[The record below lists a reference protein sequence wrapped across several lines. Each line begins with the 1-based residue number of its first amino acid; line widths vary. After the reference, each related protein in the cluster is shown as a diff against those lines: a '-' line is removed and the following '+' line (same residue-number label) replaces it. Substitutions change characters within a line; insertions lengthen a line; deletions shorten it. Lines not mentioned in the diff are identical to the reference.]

1 MLQSIWRG
9 IGILAFANAAA
20 LVLQFLTTVL
30 MARAFGA
37 GAAMDAYTLAI
48 FFPEALQYLLMLVTL
63 SVVFTPMFI
72 DARTRLGDA
81 EAWSIAVSLLLIVA
95 AVVLVLIP
103 ALAAAM
109 PWIIVV
115 MGPGMAPATQALA
128 GELTTIILPGLVY
141 FATAGILLGI
151 CYAYQDFVT
160 AAVNTLLLALLNL
173 TSFFVFVSWLDWG
186 VRGMMLGRM
195 LALLILQLFLVLR
208 VRAHKRGIAL
218 KWRVWHPQTWL
229 MLTYLPPYMFGSIS
243 WQIGQIAIRSLL
255 STLGAGTLAAWGY
268 GQRLA
273 DIPMGVLG
281 TAVGTTYVPLFSS
294 AVASARYSEARR
306 DWSRAVWRMLLVLTP
321 FAVLLVVGAAPL
333 IQILLERGA
342 FDAQATQMTAAV
354 LIGLSLGLPL
364 RGVGGLV
371 VRGLPA
377 FKTRLAP
384 ILLSALSIGASV
396 GGAFLLANVWGLF
409 GIAFAVSLGDALFAI
424 AGLWFFWRR
433 LAREDA
439 PANAALPDLPVSPQV
454 SSVQPQK

>member
-30 MARAFGA
+30 MAREFGA
-37 GAAMDAYTLAI
+37 GAAMDAYTLAV

-72 DARTRLGDA
+72 DARTRLGDT
-81 EAWSIAVSLLLIVA
+81 EAWSIAVSLLLIV
-95 AVVLVLIP
+95 VVVVVALIP
-103 ALAAAM
+103 VIVWAM
-109 PWIIVV
+109 PWIIAL
-115 MGPGMAPATQALA
+115 MGPGLTPPTQALA

-151 CYAYQDFVT
+151 CYAYQDFTTT
-160 AAVNTLLLALLNL
+160 AINTFLLALLNL
-173 TSFFVFVSWLDWG
+173 VSFFVFVAYLGWG
-186 VRGMMLGRM
+186 VRGMMLGRV
-195 LALLILQLFLVLR
+195 LALLILQIFLILR
-208 VRAHKRGIAL
+208 VRAHKRGIPL
-218 KWRVWHPQTWL
+218 KWRVWNPQTWQ

-273 DIPMGVLG
+273 DVPMGVLG
-281 TAVGTTYVPLFSS
+281 TAVGTTYVPSFSS
-294 AVASARYSEARR
+294 AVAAEHYAEARR
-306 DWSRAVWRMLLVLTP
+306 DWSRAVRRMLLVLTP
-321 FAVLLVVGAAPL
+321 FAVLLVVGAVPL

-354 LIGLSLGLPL
+354 LIGLALGLPL

-439 PANAALPDLPVSPQV
+439 PANAALAVLPVSPQV